1 VRHPEPLLEPMT
13 MKGTTRDHSTG
24 CRRCA
29 PAVRRLRA
37 AALLACAALLAA
49 GGVAANEL
57 QTVTVERE
65 PVARERSFDGIV
77 EAERRSTVS
86 AQVAARIEELPFDVD
101 DYVERGD
108 VIVRFRD
115 QPAAADLKQAEAA
128 AREARARLEEAR
140 ANHGRI
146 SRLYE
151 QKRVSSADMDR
162 ATADLQSAQA
172 RVEAA
177 DGALLAARE
186 RYENTLV
193 RAPFAGIVVERHV
206 ELGEMATVG
215 TPLMTGLSLE
225 HLRVVVDVPQSDIGA
240 LRGGGEARVDLPGGG
255 SLEAEHIRIFPY
267 ADPATHTFRVRMR
280 LAEGQHGIY
289 PGMWVKVRFHTGE
302 DEALLVPA
310 AAVVVRSELTA
321 VYVIAEDGAPRLR
334 QVRLGRELPDGR
346 VMVLAGLDPGER
358 VVTDGDAAR
367 RALLGERG

>member
-1 VRHPEPLLEPMT
+1 MN
-13 MKGTTRDHSTG
+13 TR
-24 CRRCA
+24 RARN
-29 PAVRRLRA
+29 LRGV
-37 AALLACAALLAA
+37 ALLMLVLLAPFA
-49 GGVAANEL
+49 ASAASELPTVA
-57 QTVTVERE
+57 VTTET
-65 PVARERSFDGIV
+65 VARERSFDGIV

-86 AQVAARIEELPFDVD
+86 AQVAARIEEIPFDVD

-108 VIVRFRD
+108 IIVRFRD
-115 QPAAADLKQAEAA
+115 QAAAADLKQAEAA
-128 AREARARLEEAR
+128 AQEARARLEEAR
-140 ANHGRI
+140 SNHTRI
-146 SRLYE
+146 QALYE

-162 ATADLQSAQA
+162 ATADLQSARA

-193 RAPFAGIVVERHV
+193 RAPFEGIVVERHA

-225 HLRVVVDVPQSDIGA
+225 HLRVVVDVPQSDVGA
-240 LRGGGEARVDLPGGG
+240 LRGGGEAWVDLPDGK
-255 SLEAEHIRIFPY
+255 SLPAEHIRIFPY

-302 DEALLVPA
+302 DQVLPVPA
-310 AAVVVRSELTA
+310 SAVITRSELTA
-321 VYVIAEDGAPRLR
+321 VYVMGDDGALRLR
-334 QVRLGRELPDGR
+334 QVRLGRALPDGR
-346 VMVLAGLDPGER
+346 IAVLAGLDAGER

-367 RALLGERG
+367 RALLGERR

>member
-1 VRHPEPLLEPMT
+1 MNLTFRERL
-13 MKGTTRDHSTG
+13 TTH
-24 CRRCA
+24 RR
-29 PAVRRLRA
+29 RRNAGLVA
-37 AALLACAALLAA
+37 LAALAVALPATGLFASD
-49 GGVAANEL
+49 L
-57 QTVTVERE
+57 PTVTV
-65 PVARERSFDGIV
+65 AREAVTRQRSFDGIV

-86 AQVAARIEELPFDVD
+86 AQVSARIEELPFDVD

-108 VIVRFRD
+108 IIVRFRD
-115 QPAAADLKQAEAA
+115 QAASAELKQAEAA
-128 AREARARLEEAR
+128 EREARARLEEAR
-140 ANHGRI
+140 SNHGRI

-162 ATADLQSAQA
+162 VTAELQTAQA
-172 RVEAA
+172 RVEASE
-177 DGALLAARE
+177 GALLAARE
-186 RYENTLV
+186 RFENTLV

-225 HLRVVVDVPQSDIGA
+225 HLRVVVDVPQSDVGA
-240 LRGGGEARVDLPGGG
+240 LRDGGDVWVDLPDGGT
-255 SLEAEHIRIFPY
+255 LPAEHIRIFPY
-267 ADPATHTFRVRMR
+267 AEPSTHTFRVRMR

-310 AAVVVRSELTA
+310 SAVIERSELTA
-321 VYVIAEDGAPRLR
+321 VYVIRDDGSPRLR

-367 RALLGERG
+367 RALLGERD

>member
-1 VRHPEPLLEPMT
+1 MNNQKTPARRFARA
-13 MKGTTRDHSTG
+13 TRYG
-24 CRRCA
+24 
-29 PAVRRLRA
+29 
-37 AALLACAALLAA
+37 ALLALALAPLATL
-49 GGVAANEL
+49 GANEL
-57 QTVTVERE
+57 TTVSIASER
-65 PVARERSFDGIV
+65 VARERSFDGIV

-86 AQVAARIEELPFDVD
+86 AQVAARIEEIPFDVD

-108 VIVRFRD
+108 IIVRFRD
-115 QPAAADLKQAEAA
+115 QAAAADLKQAEAA
-128 AREARARLEEAR
+128 AQEARARLEEAR
-140 ANHGRI
+140 SNHTRI
-146 SRLYE
+146 QALYE

-162 ATADLQSAQA
+162 ATADLQSARA

-193 RAPFAGIVVERHV
+193 RAPFEGIVVERHA

-225 HLRVVVDVPQSDIGA
+225 HLRVVVDVPQSDVGA
-240 LRGGGEARVDLPGGG
+240 LRGGGEAWVDLPDGK
-255 SLEAEHIRIFPY
+255 SLPAEHIRIFPY

-302 DEALLVPA
+302 DQVLPVPA
-310 AAVVVRSELTA
+310 SAVITRSELTA
-321 VYVIAEDGAPRLR
+321 VYVMGDDGALRLR
-334 QVRLGRELPDGR
+334 QVRLGRALPDGR
-346 VMVLAGLDPGER
+346 IAVLAGLDAGER

-367 RALLGERG
+367 RALLGERR